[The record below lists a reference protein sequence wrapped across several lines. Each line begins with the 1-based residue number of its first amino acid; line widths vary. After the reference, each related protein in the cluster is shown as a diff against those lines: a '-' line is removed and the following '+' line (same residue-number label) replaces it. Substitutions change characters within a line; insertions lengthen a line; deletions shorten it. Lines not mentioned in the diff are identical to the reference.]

1 MPPLLSIMKQR
12 QKHKSIIVNTVQSA
26 LSELFGTREKCS
38 LYPRFTLTIM
48 AKIGKNARSSEKLLE
63 LATLVHIEQW
73 IIMSVQNEWRGI
85 IFF

>member
-1 MPPLLSIMKQR
+1 MKTLELESLEIQCSPLKVNYLGPE
-12 QKHKSIIVNTVQSA
+12 KS
-26 LSELFGTREKCS
+26 S
-38 LYPRFTLTIM
+38 LYPRFTLTVM

-73 IIMSVQNEWRGI
+73 IIMSVQNERRGI

>member
-1 MPPLLSIMKQR
+1 MKQR